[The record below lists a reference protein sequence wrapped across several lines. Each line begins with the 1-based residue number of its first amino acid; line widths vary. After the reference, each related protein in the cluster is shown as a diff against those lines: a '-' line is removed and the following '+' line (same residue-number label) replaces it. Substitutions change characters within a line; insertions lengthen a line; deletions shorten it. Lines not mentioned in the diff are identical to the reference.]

1 MTKSLCSRA
10 WFILAGLVWIVPA
23 LVSQEAHPAQST
35 TIQSKTEEVLL
46 DVVVRDKKGHP
57 VTDLKAEDF
66 QVLDNGTPKKISSF
80 RLVQGRE
87 AVAGGGA
94 RTQLDPLQQVRLITM
109 IFQCW
114 SNDARKLARD
124 AALDVIKGELPQNV
138 YVSVMAIDHKLEV
151 LQPYTNDL
159 ALLRKAIDRVTR
171 SEVKDYSGDSAV
183 VEKQLQEML
192 GPNTSGALTQ
202 QAQVDNA
209 QATLAAQGRSASG
222 ADFAAA
228 AMAAIVLSML
238 QTQQASAAAEGG
250 RINIYAL
257 LDAVREQYRLPG
269 RKTVLYFSEGGF
281 VIPQGMEQPF
291 KNVISVANR
300 ANVSFY
306 SIDTR
311 GLSTFYS
318 ANDSGQATY
327 GANSSAM
334 ASLNTAAQNSQRQFN
349 DTGQPVSAHEE
360 GERVK
365 ALDKALDSTRGNTQ
379 NTLAN
384 LAESTGGS
392 LIANTN
398 DLRGPLHRVEE
409 DIQTYYEISYSPE
422 IKNYDGSFH
431 TISVKTAATDLH
443 VQSRSGYFA
452 LPPGVHGTAAFV
464 SPFEVPLLNAINST
478 QPPQDFAFHS
488 TMMHFRDLKQQPISV
503 LAIDVP
509 FANVTFV
516 PKEKEPNQFEAHLSY
531 LALIKD
537 SKGTVVNKIEN
548 ELPISISS
556 DKLAALKNSHF
567 LYKTPLSLAP
577 GEYLVD
583 VAVLDSASQNKISAQ
598 KSKLTVEPPATT
610 LAVSSVSFVRRMDV
624 KSKDANQDFD
634 PLQVG
639 DKVIYPDLDP
649 AVKQG
654 TGINLSFY
662 LVAYADPKV
671 SAAPVLT
678 MEFSQNGHLLG
689 KASADIG
696 KPDGTGRIQYV
707 GSIPASQLSPGEY
720 SVRFALQQ
728 GTEGADETASFRVQ

>member
-1 MTKSLCSRA
+1 MTTSFYRLA
-10 WFILAGLVWIVPA
+10 WFVVGILWVAPTLLAQESTTPA
-23 LVSQEAHPAQST
+23 PSN

-57 VTDLKAEDF
+57 VSDLKAEDF
-66 QVLDNGTPKKISSF
+66 QVLDNGAPRKISSF

-87 AVAGGGA
+87 AVASGGS

-109 IFQCW
+109 IFQCS
-114 SNDARKLARD
+114 SNEARKLARD

-138 YVSVMAIDHKLEV
+138 YVSIMVIDHKLEV
-151 LQPYTNDL
+151 LQSYSNDL

-171 SEVKDYSGDSAV
+171 SEVKDYSGDSVV

-209 QATLAAQGRSASG
+209 QQTLAAQGRSASG
-222 ADFAAA
+222 ADLVAV
-228 AMAAIVLSML
+228 AMAQIVLTML
-238 QTQQASAAAEGG
+238 ETQQASAAAEGG

-306 SIDTR
+306 AIDAR

-318 ANDSGQATY
+318 ADDRGLATY
-327 GANSSAM
+327 GANSSAT
-334 ASLNTAAQNSQRQFN
+334 ASLNTAAQSSQREFN

-360 GERVK
+360 GERLK
-365 ALDKALDSTRGNTQ
+365 SLDKALDSTRGNSQ

-398 DLRGPLHRVEE
+398 DLRTPLRRVEE
-409 DIQTYYEISYSPE
+409 DIQTYYEIAYSPD

-431 TISVKTAATDLH
+431 TISVKTTGTDLR

-452 LPPGVHGTAAFV
+452 LPPGVHGMAAV
-464 SPFEVPLLNAINST
+464 LSPFEVPLLNAINST

-488 TMMHFRDLKQQPISV
+488 AMMHFRDLKQQPISV

-516 PKEKEPNQFEAHLSY
+516 PKEKEPNQFEARLSY
-531 LALIKD
+531 LAL
-537 SKGTVVNKIEN
+537 
-548 ELPISISS
+548 
-556 DKLAALKNSHF
+556 
-567 LYKTPLSLAP
+567 
-577 GEYLVD
+577 
-583 VAVLDSASQNKISAQ
+583 
-598 KSKLTVEPPATT
+598 
-610 LAVSSVSFVRRMDV
+610 
-624 KSKDANQDFD
+624 
-634 PLQVG
+634 
-639 DKVIYPDLDP
+639 
-649 AVKQG
+649 
-654 TGINLSFY
+654 
-662 LVAYADPKV
+662 
-671 SAAPVLT
+671 
-678 MEFSQNGHLLG
+678 
-689 KASADIG
+689 
-696 KPDGTGRIQYV
+696 
-707 GSIPASQLSPGEY
+707 
-720 SVRFALQQ
+720 
-728 GTEGADETASFRVQ
+728 

>member
-1 MTKSLCSRA
+1 MTTSFYRLA
-10 WFILAGLVWIVPA
+10 WFVGGIFLVVPTLLA
-23 LVSQEAHPAQST
+23 QESTTPAQSN

-57 VTDLKAEDF
+57 VNDLKAEDF
-66 QVLDNGTPKKISSF
+66 QVLDNGAPRKISSF

-87 AVAGGGA
+87 AVTSGGS

-109 IFQCW
+109 IFQCS

-124 AALDVIKGELPQNV
+124 AAMDVIKGELPQNV
-138 YVSVMAIDHKLEV
+138 YVSVMVIDHKLEV
-151 LQPYTNDL
+151 VQSYTNDL

-171 SEVKDYSGDSAV
+171 SEVKDYSGDSIV
-183 VEKQLQEML
+183 VAKQLQEML
-192 GPNTSGALTQ
+192 GPNTSGALSQ

-209 QATLAAQGRSASG
+209 QETAAAQGRSASG
-222 ADFAAA
+222 ADLVAV
-228 AMAAIVLSML
+228 AMAQIVLSML

-306 SIDTR
+306 AIDAR

-318 ANDSGQATY
+318 ADDRGLATY
-327 GANSSAM
+327 GANSSAT
-334 ASLNTAAQNSQRQFN
+334 ASLNTAAQTSQRQFN
-349 DTGQPVSAHEE
+349 DTGQPISAHEE
-360 GERVK
+360 GERLK
-365 ALDKALDSTRGNTQ
+365 SLDKALDSTRGNTQ

-398 DLRGPLHRVEE
+398 DLRTPLRRVEE
-409 DIQTYYEISYSPE
+409 DIQTYYEIAYSPE

-431 TISVKTAATDLH
+431 TISVKTTATDLH

-452 LPPGVHGTAAFV
+452 LPPGVHGTAAFL

-488 TMMHFRDLKQQPISV
+488 AMMHFRDLKQQPITV

-516 PKEKEPNQFEAHLSY
+516 PKEKEPNQFEARLSY

-537 SKGTVVNKIEN
+537 SKGTVLNKIEN
-548 ELPISISS
+548 ELPISIPSE
-556 DKLAALKNSHF
+556 KLAALKNSHF

-577 GEYLVD
+577 GDYLVD
-583 VAVLDSASQNKISAQ
+583 IAVLDSASQNKISAQ
-598 KSKLTVEPPATT
+598 KSKLTVAPPATT

-624 KSKDANQDFD
+624 KAKDASQDFD

-654 TGINLSFY
+654 SGINLSFY
-662 LVAYADPKV
+662 LVAYADPRV

-689 KASADIG
+689 KASTEIG
-696 KPDGTGRIQYV
+696 KPDGTGKIQYV

-728 GTEGADETASFRVQ
+728 GTEGADETASFKVQ

>member
-1 MTKSLCSRA
+1 MTKPLGSRA
-10 WFILAGLVWIVPA
+10 WFTLAGLVWIAPA
-23 LVSQEAHPAQST
+23 LVSQEAHPPQST

-46 DVVVRDKKGHP
+46 DVIVRDKKGHP
-57 VTDLKAEDF
+57 VTDLRAEDF

-87 AVAGGGA
+87 AVAGGGT

-114 SNDARKLARD
+114 SNDARKLSRD
-124 AALDVIKGELPQNV
+124 AALDLIKGELPQNV

-171 SEVKDYSGDSAV
+171 SEVKDYSADSAV
-183 VEKQLQEML
+183 VETQLQEML

-202 QAQVDNA
+202 QAQVASA
-209 QATLAAQGRSASG
+209 QDTLAAQGRSASG

-228 AMAAIVLSML
+228 AMAQIILSML

-306 SIDTR
+306 SIDAR

-318 ANDSGQATY
+318 ADDRGQATY

-431 TISVKTAATDLH
+431 TISVKTTATDLH

-452 LPPGVHGTAAFV
+452 LPPGVHGTTAFV

-478 QPPQDFAFHS
+478 QPPQDFAFHAAI
-488 TMMHFRDLKQQPISV
+488 MHFRDLKQQPISV

-516 PKEKEPNQFEAHLSY
+516 PKEKEPNQFDARLSY

-537 SKGTVVNKIEN
+537 SKGTVLNKIEN

-567 LYKTPLSLAP
+567 LYKTPLNLAP
-577 GEYLVD
+577 GDYLVD

-598 KSKLTVEPPATT
+598 KSKLTVAPPATT

-624 KSKDANQDFD
+624 KSKDASQDFD
-634 PLQVG
+634 PLQFG

-662 LVAYADPKV
+662 LVAYADPKIP
-671 SAAPVLT
+671 AAPVLT

-689 KASADIG
+689 KASTEIG
-696 KPDGTGRIQYV
+696 KPDGTGKLQYV